1 MNKQVLCLVTARA
14 SYSRIR
20 TVLISLKK
28 NTEVDLTIALN
39 ASASD
44 PLYSDLKEI
53 LKNDGFTE
61 AHAFET
67 NLSQTSTTTSIK
79 VVALSLL
86 EIEAFM
92 RFNHFDGVISIADR
106 YETIATAICA
116 SYSNTKLFH
125 IQGGEISG
133 NIDDKVRNAISM
145 MADYHFP
152 STALAAK
159 RLEDYGISS
168 DNIFQYGCPSVDQFL
183 ATNFDY
189 EEKYF
194 QNLLSSNSVGHA
206 LIKYG
211 EYHVIMTHPETDKTE
226 ENFDHSSMLIEI
238 VKELKN
244 DRFLWFWPNTDPG
257 SNFISKALRIFRE
270 SENCDNVR
278 FIKNLS
284 PNLFI
289 YILNGSLSL
298 IGNSS
303 VGVRE
308 TGILGMPVV
317 NIGDRQKNRESHGNV
332 ISCQWNEGKLRQV
345 MKKIKKSKRIPADYT
360 YGDGKAGELIA
371 KKIVEI
377 LKISD

>member
-1 MNKQVLCLVTARA
+1 MKKKLLCLVTARA

-20 TVLISLKK
+20 TVLISLK
-28 NTEVDLTIALN
+28 NNDEVDLTIALN

-44 PLYSDLKEI
+44 PLYSDLRQI
-53 LKNDGFTE
+53 LKNDGL
-61 AHAFET
+61 ADVHSFET
-67 NLSQTSTTTSIK
+67 NLSQTSSTTSIK

-92 RFNHFDGVISIADR
+92 RFNDFDGVISIADR

-152 STALAAK
+152 STNLSAK
-159 RLEDYGISS
+159 KLKTYGIST

-183 ATNFDY
+183 SMSSDH
-189 EEKYF
+189 EEHYF
-194 QNLLSSNSVGHA
+194 QELMSANSVGHA
-206 LIKYG
+206 QIEYG
-211 EYHVIMTHPETDKTE
+211 NYHVIMTHPETDKTE
-226 ENFDHSSMLIEI
+226 ENFEHTSMLIEL

-257 SNFISKALRIFRE
+257 SNYISKAIRMFRE

-278 FIKNLS
+278 FFKNVP
-284 PNLFI
+284 PNQFI

-308 TGILGMPVV
+308 TGILGIPVV
-317 NIGDRQKNRESHGNV
+317 DIGDRQKDRESHGNV
-332 ISCQWNEGKLRQV
+332 ISCKWNEKQLREV
-345 MKKIKKSKRIPADYT
+345 FRKIKATNRIPADYT
-360 YGDGKAGELIA
+360 YGEGKAGELIA

-377 LKISD
+377 L